1 MDRVRLHQF
10 SEKLELA
17 GYSRRCC
24 EDYPRVVG
32 HFFDYL
38 DEHEDV
44 ELLEQ
49 VTAEHLKAY
58 QTHVQFAHLHK
69 DRPLSVGG
77 VCTRLTPLKTFLR
90 LMHRE
95 GLMSQDLSRFVV
107 LPRHRRHLP
116 RSIPTKEQM
125 RTLLASADAT
135 TPLGLRDRA
144 ILETLYATGL
154 RSEEL
159 RALEVD
165 DWDQESNS
173 LLVHGKGSKERVVPL
188 GGWVRPYLHRY
199 LEKGRPLLVGSP
211 QGGGPQGLFV
221 SKSGRHIAR
230 ANLAQ
235 MVRRY
240 VKKAGLAAGITVHS
254 LRHACATHLLENGA
268 DIRYIQELLG
278 HADLS
283 ATQIYTR
290 VDITS
295 LKAAH
300 HRYHPR
306 EQEADDA

>member
-1 MDRVRLHQF
+1 VERIRLHQF
-10 SEKLELA
+10 AEKLTLA

-38 DEHEDV
+38 DEHESV

-49 VTAEHLKAY
+49 VSEEHIKAY
-58 QTHVQFAHLHK
+58 QTHVQFAHLNK
-69 DRPLSVGG
+69 GKPLSVGG

-90 LMHRE
+90 VMHRE
-95 GLMSQDLSRFVV
+95 GLMVEELSRFVV

-116 RSIPTKEQM
+116 RNVPTQEQM
-125 RTLLASADAT
+125 RKLLAQADSH

-159 RALEVD
+159 RGLEVD
-165 DWDQESNS
+165 DWDRQSNT

-188 GGWVRPYLHRY
+188 GRWVRPYLRRY
-199 LEKGRPLLVGSP
+199 LEKARPTLAGYP
-211 QGGGPQGLFV
+211 QGLLFV

-230 ANLAQ
+230 SNLAQ
-235 MVRRY
+235 LVRRY
-240 VKKAGLAAGITVHS
+240 VKKAGLVGVTVHS

-290 VDITS
+290 VDIRS

-300 HRYHPR
+300 HRFHPR
-306 EQEADDA
+306 EREVDDA